1 MRAPAAPTLA
11 RGGDNAERGVSFC
24 WARGLAMSTKA
35 FGQRERPP
43 TRGLVGPSAS
53 TDPEARLRRL
63 LAHAAEDALRR
74 QVVAARAARPTAAA
88 RLPSLARCRSVGRT
102 VSAA

>member
-88 RLPSLARCRSVGRT
+88 RLPSLARCRSVGGGP
-102 VSAA
+102 